1 MNNYT
6 FKEVEKSG
14 ILITKE
20 RLLEVIRKSNQATFM
35 YSVNQGSK
43 QAVVV
48 IPAP

>member
-6 FKEVEKSG
+6 IKEVEKSG

-20 RLLEVIRKSNQATFM
+20 KLIEVIRKANLQTFM
-35 YSVNQGSK
+35 YSTSPGSK

-48 IPAP
+48 IPFN